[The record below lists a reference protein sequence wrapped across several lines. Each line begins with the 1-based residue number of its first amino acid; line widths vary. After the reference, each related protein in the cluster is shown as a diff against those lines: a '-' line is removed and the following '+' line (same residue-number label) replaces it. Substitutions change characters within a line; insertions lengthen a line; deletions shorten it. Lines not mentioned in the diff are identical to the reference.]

1 MFNIIC
7 IILIGLI
14 LSIFFDYAHYHY
26 LKEVK
31 KDTAMENIEYGFN
44 WVEKYYENK

>member
-1 MFNIIC
+1 MFNIIF
-7 IILIGLI
+7 IILIGFI
-14 LSIFFDYAHYHY
+14 LSIFFDRIHYEY

-31 KDTAMENIEYGFN
+31 KDEAMKNINYGFN